1 MTRTFMEETGLS
13 TFGEICALSVKSSSA
28 LGLGQEGR
36 TAPKPRL
43 SPVRDYK
50 DRFILRLL
58 QTEARQENPGFL
70 YLKPEE
76 KAKLVWVESGEGRM
90 PVGYYVYWEA
100 RSMFSK
106 YDHGYVQLP
115 AAFSQ
120 VYVVP
125 EMRRQGIATRMLQ
138 DFIAHAPSG
147 ALWVESPKHETV
159 ALLHK
164 LGYHE
169 PDEKYELWQMMEG
182 LSRWVLADEL
192 VLKRSE
198 LSRECP
204 EAWVWA
210 GDAGVGISSLR

>member
-28 LGLGQEGR
+28 LGLAREER
-36 TAPKPRL
+36 TALKPRL

-76 KAKLVWVESGEGRM
+76 KAKLVWIESGEGRI
-90 PVGYYVYWEA
+90 PIGYYIYWEA

-125 EMRRQGIATRMLQ
+125 EMRRKGIATRMLQ

-147 ALWVESPKHETV
+147 ALWVESPKDETV

-182 LSRWVLADEL
+182 LSRWMKIEDFVIRAKLVPPSVEEL
-192 VLKRSE
+192 R
-198 LSRECP
+198 
-204 EAWVWA
+204 VWC
-210 GDAGVGISSLR
+210 GDTSVVMEDLR